1 VTEPAAPLTVDD
13 PERLPAP
20 VVLTARSLTRRFGSR
35 TAVRDVDFEVAPG
48 ERVALIGPNG
58 AGKTTLLS
66 MLAGVLEP
74 TAGSVERTGRRAG
87 WVPQKPAVYAKLTV
101 RENLTLFARLE
112 RVPDV
117 AATVER
123 MLDQTGLRER
133 ADDELARL
141 SGGNQQ
147 RVNIAL
153 GLLGEPPALLLDEP
167 SSALDPVQRERLWEL
182 LGRFAAEGTAV
193 VFSTHNVAEV
203 ERHADR
209 VVVLVEGATCFDG
222 SPAALRAAAPA
233 PLAEDFEAV
242 FVAFLRGQDPEA

>member
-1 VTEPAAPLTVDD
+1 VTEPAAPLAVAAS
-13 PERLPAP
+13 EGSPAP
-20 VVLTARSLTRRFGSR
+20 AVFTARGLTKRFGSR
-35 TAVRDVDFEVAPG
+35 TAVRDVDLEAAPG
-48 ERVALIGPNG
+48 DRVALIGPNG

-66 MLAGVLEP
+66 MLAGVLTP
-74 TAGSVERTGRRAG
+74 TAGTVELAGRRAG
-87 WVPQKPAVYAKLTV
+87 WVPQRPAVYSKLTV

-112 RVPDV
+112 RVRDV
-117 AATVER
+117 ASTVER
-123 MLDQTGLRER
+123 MIDQIGLRER
-133 ADDELARL
+133 ADDELASL

-209 VVVLVEGATCFDG
+209 VVVLVEGAMCFNDT
-222 SPAALRAAAPA
+222 PAALRAAAA
-233 PLAEDFEAV
+233 TPLAEDFEAV
-242 FVAFLRGQDPEA
+242 FVAFLSGGV